1 MSNMSIAV
9 IDPRN
14 VRDLAHDVLAPDGT
28 LRVMPASYYRDT
40 TVVERATF
48 GQRAG
53 VYGFLTEEL
62 VDWLRAR
69 IGTRS
74 AIEIGAGHGQLACA
88 LGIPATDSK
97 MQDDPAIA
105 AWYAAH
111 GQPTVRYGANVQK
124 LDARQAVRKF
134 RPQVVVAS
142 WVTHL
147 YRPARHAAGGN
158 AFGVNEEDLIARC
171 EEYIFIGN
179 TRVHAGKSIWNLPH
193 DLLHPDWL
201 YSRAHNGSPEFIAV
215 WRGGKAAARLP

>member
-1 MSNMSIAV
+1 MMHNMGIAV
-9 IDPRN
+9 LDTRN
-14 VRDLAHDVLAPDGT
+14 TRDISPDVLAPDGT
-28 LRVMPASYYRDT
+28 LRVMPASYFRDT
-40 TVVERATF
+40 TVVERAMF

-62 VDWLRAR
+62 VDWLRER
-69 IGTRS
+69 IAGRS
-74 AIEIGAGHGQLACA
+74 AVEIGAGHGQLAAA

-97 MQDDPAIA
+97 MQDDPRVA
-105 AWYAAH
+105 AFYAAA

-124 LDARQAVRKF
+124 LDAKEAVRKL

-158 AFGVNEEDLIARC
+158 MFGVNEEDILARC

-179 TRVHAGKSIWNLPH
+179 TQVHAGKSIWNQPH
-193 DLLHPDWL
+193 EILHPDWL
-201 YSRAHNGSPEFIAV
+201 YSRAHNGTPEFIAV
-215 WRGGKAAARLP
+215 WRGGKAAK

>member
-1 MSNMSIAV
+1 MNNMGIAV
-9 IDPRN
+9 LDTTN
-14 VRDLAHDVLAPDGT
+14 ARDLARDVLRPDGT

-40 TVVERATF
+40 TVVERAAF

-53 VYGFLTEEL
+53 VYGFLTGEL
-62 VDWLRAR
+62 IDWLRAR

-74 AIEIGAGHGQLACA
+74 AIEIGAGHGQLAAA

-97 MQDDPAIA
+97 MQDDPRVA
-105 AWYAAH
+105 AWYAAA

-124 LDARQAVRKF
+124 LDAKEAVRKLQ
-134 RPQVVVAS
+134 PQVVVAS

-158 AFGVNEEDLIARC
+158 MFGVNEEDLLSRC

-179 TRVHAGKSIWNLPH
+179 TQVHAGKSIWSLPH
-193 DLLHPDWL
+193 DIVHPDWL

-215 WRGGKAAARLP
+215 WRGGKAATP